1 MVLSSIINDVN
12 GLKGYTYK
20 IVDLQGKEIYKSL
33 ITSSKTEIAL
43 KSIGSK
49 GIYILHIIDEVG
61 LSIENKKIILE

>member
-1 MVLSSIINDVN
+1 MVLSSLTNDVN
-12 GLKGYTYK
+12 RLKGYTYK
-20 IVDLQGKEIYKSL
+20 IIDLQGKEVYKSW